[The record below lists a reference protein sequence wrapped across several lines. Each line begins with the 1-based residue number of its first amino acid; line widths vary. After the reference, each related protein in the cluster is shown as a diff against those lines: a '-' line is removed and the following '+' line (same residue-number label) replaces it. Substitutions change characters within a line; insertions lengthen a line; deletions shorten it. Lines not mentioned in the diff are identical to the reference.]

1 MTKHIQYK
9 NNKIATVMI
18 IMVQIDKIL
27 AVK

>member
-18 IMVQIDKIL
+18 IIVQIDKRIV
-27 AVK
+27 VK